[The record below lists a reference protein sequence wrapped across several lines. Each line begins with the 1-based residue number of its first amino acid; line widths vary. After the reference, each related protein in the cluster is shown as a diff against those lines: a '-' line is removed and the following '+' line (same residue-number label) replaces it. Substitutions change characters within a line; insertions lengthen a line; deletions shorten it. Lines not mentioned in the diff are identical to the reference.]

1 MADDYFT
8 KAEKIKQKVR
18 NLDWEKKI
26 KLLEKDFEDKKFS
39 KEEFL
44 DKKRQVYSE
53 VLDQMSEINQ
63 EKMKLNKDH
72 SAEPIEDDYLSDEDL
87 EIFQEQLTPFQYM
100 SLTKDYLG
108 EFDSQDIVFSDD
120 FRKFENLE
128 NFVHW
133 ECVKKIEKLRIHNN
147 YFSCEFMDKNELVI
161 KDIACLNELSKL
173 EELVFDDEG
182 NLGDRI
188 KVDYFSSKQLSNIKQ
203 LEIHGLWD
211 LSFLQN
217 SFSDNHNIY
226 ETLEIIKNDLK
237 TLERAVYSGSIEAT
251 TSTNEQSNIELDS
264 NSEDVLTRHL
274 LKLSE
279 VEDQFRQLTNKF
291 EEINFKLDKLSNRL
305 SKIQADNQIRFQDI
319 ESAITSGAIT
329 TQLSSKPKTDSK
341 SEILPG
347 SSQPQDLGSISY
359 KDTETS
365 ETSQQ
370 IQSVN
375 TTATVL
381 TETFQAEEK
390 ILPQELSPKKQYE
403 FATSFLKVGD
413 YSTAE
418 RAFRE
423 FVLSNSEHELAGSAQ
438 YWYAETFRIRQLYT
452 DAASAYLEGYQKYP
466 KGNKAPINLL
476 KLGVSMVQIGE
487 KDQGCKMIN
496 GVELQYPKANQS
508 VIQKAKYESK
518 KFECIKE
525 DS

>member
-1 MADDYFT
+1 MKF
-8 KAEKIKQKVR
+8 I
-18 NLDWEKKI
+18 L
-26 KLLEKDFEDKKFS
+26 KLIFI
-39 KEEFL
+39 
-44 DKKRQVYSE
+44 
-53 VLDQMSEINQ
+53 VLFN
-63 EKMKLNKDH
+63 
-72 SAEPIEDDYLSDEDL
+72 
-87 EIFQEQLTPFQYM
+87 
-100 SLTKDYLG
+100 
-108 EFDSQDIVFSDD
+108 
-120 FRKFENLE
+120 
-128 NFVHW
+128 
-133 ECVKKIEKLRIHNN
+133 
-147 YFSCEFMDKNELVI
+147 
-161 KDIACLNELSKL
+161 
-173 EELVFDDEG
+173 
-182 NLGDRI
+182 
-188 KVDYFSSKQLSNIKQ
+188 
-203 LEIHGLWD
+203 

-237 TLERAVYSGSIEAT
+237 TLERAVYSGSIEIN
-251 TSTNEQSNIELDS
+251 TSSNEQSNIELDN

-319 ESAITSGAIT
+319 ESSISSGEST
-329 TQLSSKPKTDSK
+329 TQLSSKPKTDTTK

-347 SSQPQDLGSISY
+347 SSQPQDLGTISY

-370 IQSVN
+370 IQSVD
-375 TTATVL
+375 TTATVV

-390 ILPQELSPKKQYE
+390 ILPQDLSPEKQYE

-466 KGNKAPINLL
+466 KGTKAPINLL